1 MSAEHRAGC
10 RLGLAGLLRD
20 GGQAAGGGG
29 GADVLGFITA
39 QRTGRDSL
47 ERVQTVEDA
56 EVSAGVST
64 SMVARRLSIVS
75 GFFAYLQA
83 RGDITAHPVPRGLP
97 TRGEQSRPRQGV
109 PLTRRTR
116 RLPRILTPG
125 RVRPVD
131 RRAAHPPRS
140 GDGRRWCSVACAA
153 ARSSGCVWRTCGWPS
168 VTEVRSST

>member
-1 MSAEHRAGC
+1 VSAEHRAGC

-140 GDGRRWCSVACAA
+140 GDGRRDGVRWPAPLRGPRAA
-153 ARSSGCVWRTCGWPS
+153 SGGPAGGRA
-168 VTEVRSST
+168 